1 MTHAL
6 ISTKLVTSMIS
17 VTGADT
23 HFSDTGIFKMFLW
36 RVYMQKLQ
44 SPVDLRNY
52 CTVEEMH
59 HCILS
64 GKWFQKCYLIADGFN
79 AEVTLIHKG
88 RKKVNGRGRAVLFG
102 DVYKCVTVLV
112 NDKTDICNCH
122 AAADKLLQAGSR
134 EV

>member
-17 VTGADT
+17 VTGVDT

-36 RVYMQKLQ
+36 RVYMQNLQ
-44 SPVDLRNY
+44 SPVDSRNY
-52 CTVEEMH
+52 CRVEEMC

-64 GKWFQKCYLIADGFN
+64 CKWFQKCHLIADGFN
-79 AEVTLIHKG
+79 AEVTLIHKE

-102 DVYKCVTVLV
+102 DVYKRVTVLV
-112 NDKTDICNCH
+112 KTDICNCH
-122 AAADKLLQAGSR
+122 AAADKLLQTGSR